1 MRQVV
6 ITYSAVCSFAP
17 RSQAALEAITH
28 LCVSEQNRP
37 MSVRKRLSLTY
48 AGLGKLIT
56 GGVELTL
63 LITVCALPPLH
74 APSTNIF
81 RSLCYTDA

>member
-17 RSQAALEAITH
+17 RSQAAVEAMPY
-28 LCVSEQNRP
+28 LCVSERNRP
-37 MSVRKRLSLTY
+37 TSVRKRLSLTH
-48 AGLGKLIT
+48 AGLGRLIT
-56 GGVELTL
+56 GGVELTVL
-63 LITVCALPPLH
+63 TTVCALPPLH